1 MKSPN
6 WLTTI
11 DFLTDKLGLY
21 NFRVKLASSIL
32 AKKTRQCKTPTEY
45 INLCS
50 NIFCH
55 IPLKYI
61 GWSIAPLQI
70 ESELQIL
77 LNILQK
83 RNIRRMLEIGTAQ
96 GGTLFLFARFL
107 RPDSTIIS
115 LDLPEGMFGGGYESF
130 KIPFYMNFAEKNQHI
145 HLLRNDSHSP
155 SSLSK
160 VKSIIQGQKIDFLLI
175 DGDHTYDGVK
185 QDYQMYAP
193 LVSKGGIIA
202 FHDICKHPLSCGCE
216 VNKFWY
222 EIKTSYLHKEIIDKP
237 HQNWAGIGVLYI

>member
-1 MKSPN
+1 MKSPRP
-6 WLTTI
+6 LTTI
-11 DFLTDKLGLY
+11 DFLTDKLDLY

-32 AKKTRQCKTPTEY
+32 AKKTRKCKTPTEY

-61 GWSIAPLQI
+61 GWPIAPLQI

-83 RNIRRMLEIGTAQ
+83 RNIRRMLEIGTAY
-96 GGTLFLFARFL
+96 GGTLFLFARVL
-107 RPDSTIIS
+107 NPDSTIIS
-115 LDLPEGMFGGGYESF
+115 LDLPERTGGYKSF
-130 KIPFYMNFAEKNQHI
+130 KIPFYMNFAEKNQRLQ
-145 HLLRNDSHSP
+145 LLRNDSHSP

-160 VKSIIQGQKIDFLLI
+160 VKSILLGQKIDFLFI

-185 QDYQMYAP
+185 KDYQMYAP
-193 LVSKGGIIA
+193 LVCKGGLIA
-202 FHDICKHPLSCGCE
+202 FHDICKHPPSWHCE
-216 VNKFWY
+216 VDKFWI
-222 EIKTSYLHKEIIDKP
+222 EIKTTHLHQEIINNS
-237 HQNWAGIGVLYI
+237 HQNWAGIGVLYV